1 MPESYSNLPILYSL
15 QHCPYAMRAR
25 LGILLAQQSVLIRA
39 VVTSNKPAEM
49 LAISPKGTVPVLI
62 INHTEGSEVQHQ
74 QGALIDERTTDQS
87 LTDERII
94 DASII
99 DESIDIMLWALKR
112 NDPQNLLRAEDPAH
126 LESMLE
132 LIRKNDKEFKPRLE
146 VYKLAKRFHK
156 ESEVE
161 DRQDCE
167 EFIAALEKRLE
178 KTHNLMGD
186 QDSMADYA
194 LLPFVRQ
201 FARVDRKWYLQS
213 PYPKCRD
220 WLNRH
225 LQMPLYTK
233 AMAKYPL
240 WLECHEAFLLGEN

>member
-1 MPESYSNLPILYSL
+1 MSKSSSNLPILYSL

-39 VVTSNKPAEM
+39 VVTKNKPADM
-49 LAISPKGTVPVLI
+49 LALSAKGTVPVLI
-62 INHTEGSEVQHQ
+62 INHAEGSDVPQ
-74 QGALIDERTTDQS
+74 QATV
-87 LTDERII
+87 
-94 DASII
+94 I
-99 DESIDIMLWALKR
+99 DESIDIMLWALQR
-112 NDPQNLLRAEDPAH
+112 NDPQDLLWAEDPRD
-126 LESMLE
+126 LELMLE
-132 LIRKNDKEFKPRLE
+132 LIKKNDQQFKPQLE

-161 DRQDCE
+161 DRQSCE
-167 EFIAALEKRLE
+167 VFIAELEQRLDSSDY
-178 KTHNLMGD
+178 LMGD
-186 QDSMADYA
+186 RASLADYA

-201 FARVDRKWYLQS
+201 FARVDRKWYVQA

-225 LQMPLYTK
+225 LQTPLYTK

-240 WLECHEAFLLGEN
+240 WLDSHATFLLGQN